1 MPIRPAPYTLRCPA
15 CGWQKTFAPASDVLR
30 SAPLQACPQ
39 CRAEPLTR
47 RPAAFADA
55 PSAPFPELA
64 PMADAFRHLLG
75 R

>member
-1 MPIRPAPYTLRCPA
+1 MPIRPAPYTLRCPV

-30 SAPLQACPQ
+30 SAPLAACPRCQ
-39 CRAEPLTR
+39 AAPLER

-64 PMADAFRHLLG
+64 PMADALKRLLG